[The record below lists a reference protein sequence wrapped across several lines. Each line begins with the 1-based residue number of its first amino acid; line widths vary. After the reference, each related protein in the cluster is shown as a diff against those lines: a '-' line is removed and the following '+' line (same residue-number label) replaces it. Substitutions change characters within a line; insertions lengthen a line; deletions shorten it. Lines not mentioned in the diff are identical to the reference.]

1 MNLVFWG
8 EEYSCDTNV
17 YMQAVA
23 EMLRLLG
30 EPVELRVGRFVQKG
44 SGTLGIC
51 DCKSGLSGK
60 KRHYLWHS
68 DLTVVC
74 LKQKKACVDS
84 FFQKDFHVAK
94 NMMFLLSGYECE
106 EGVDAK
112 YLERVYR
119 VTPEQIAVI
128 PYNSRF
134 YYAFDRGRS
143 DVFMKREFDM
153 PSGEAEMQ
161 FMHSLECAAVHMMHQ
176 IGWGSNRQRAAN
188 NQETE

>member
-8 EEYSCDTNV
+8 EEYPCDTKV

-23 EMLRLLG
+23 EILRLIG
-30 EPVELRVGRFVQKG
+30 EPAELRLDRFVQKE
-44 SGTLGIC
+44 SDTLGIC

-60 KRHYLWHS
+60 KRHYLWRS
-68 DLTVVC
+68 DLAVVC
-74 LKQKKACVDS
+74 LKQKKACIDS

-106 EGVDAK
+106 EGMDAK

-119 VTPEQIAVI
+119 VMPEQIVVI

-134 YYAFDRGRS
+134 YDAFERGMS
-143 DVFMKREFDM
+143 DAFIKREYEM
-153 PSGEAEMQ
+153 PSSEAEVQ
-161 FMHSLECAAVHMMHQ
+161 FMHSLEHAAIRMMNQ
-176 IGWGSNRQRAAN
+176 LRWGSRQ
-188 NQETE
+188 

>member
-8 EEYSCDTNV
+8 EEKLCGTNV
-17 YMQAVA
+17 YMLAVA

-30 EPVELRVGRFVQKG
+30 EPAELRVGRFVSKG
-44 SGTLGIC
+44 SSALGIC
-51 DCKSGLSGK
+51 DCKTGLSGK

-74 LKQKKACVDS
+74 LKRKKSCVDA

-94 NMMFLLSGYECE
+94 NMMFLLNGYECE
-106 EGVDAK
+106 EGVDAN

-119 VTPEQIAVI
+119 IAPEQIVVI

-134 YYAFDRGRS
+134 YDAFERGRY
-143 DVFMKREFDM
+143 DAFIKREFGS
-153 PSGEAEMQ
+153 PTSEAEAQ
-161 FMHSLECAAVHMMHQ
+161 FVRSLECAAVHMMHQ
-176 IGWGSNRQRAAN
+176 IELGSSVS
-188 NQETE
+188 